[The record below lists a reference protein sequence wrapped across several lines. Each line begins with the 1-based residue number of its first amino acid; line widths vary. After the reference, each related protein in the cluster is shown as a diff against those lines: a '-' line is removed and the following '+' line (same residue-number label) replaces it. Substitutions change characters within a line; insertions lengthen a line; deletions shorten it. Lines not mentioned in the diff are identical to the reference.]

1 MLAHLDG
8 VHSVMAAVRGR
19 LRVCRVLLGG
29 PGSNLRTAAT
39 PSRGTEWGSSNHHTE
54 YQIMFKPTPNPPE
67 VETDPASPYVSNDCR
82 KLNDAA
88 NRALDHYLCP
98 GAHVMGTTNQPE
110 PMYFANPAYD
120 TESLL
125 ANASESL
132 GSASEML
139 SNFAAT
145 LDPTHRRTAIGIAQ
159 LVMLGE
165 LAVSQ
170 ALDHVEV
177 KS

>member
-1 MLAHLDG
+1 
-8 VHSVMAAVRGR
+8 
-19 LRVCRVLLGG
+19 
-29 PGSNLRTAAT
+29 
-39 PSRGTEWGSSNHHTE
+39 
-54 YQIMFKPTPNPPE
+54 MFKPTPNPPE
-67 VETDPASPYVSNDCR
+67 VETDPTSPYSSIDSR

-98 GAHVMGTTNQPE
+98 GAHVMGTNNQPD

-139 SNFAAT
+139 NNFAAT

-165 LAVSQ
+165 LAVNQ

-177 KS
+177 KG

>member
-1 MLAHLDG
+1 
-8 VHSVMAAVRGR
+8 
-19 LRVCRVLLGG
+19 
-29 PGSNLRTAAT
+29 
-39 PSRGTEWGSSNHHTE
+39 
-54 YQIMFKPTPNPPE
+54 MFKPTPNPPE
-67 VETDPASPYVSNDCR
+67 VETDPTSPYTSIDSR

-88 NRALDHYLCP
+88 NRDLDHYLCP

-110 PMYFANPAYD
+110 PMFLANPAYN

-139 SNFAAT
+139 SNFTAV
-145 LDPTHRRTAIGIAQ
+145 LDPSHRKTALGIAQ
-159 LVMLGE
+159 VVMLGE
-165 LAVSQ
+165 LAVNK

>member
-1 MLAHLDG
+1 
-8 VHSVMAAVRGR
+8 
-19 LRVCRVLLGG
+19 
-29 PGSNLRTAAT
+29 
-39 PSRGTEWGSSNHHTE
+39 
-54 YQIMFKPTPNPPE
+54 MFKPTPNPPE
-67 VETDPASPYVSNDCR
+67 TDPASPYDSLDPK
-82 KLNDAA
+82 KLNEAA
-88 NRALDHYLCP
+88 ERALDHYLCP

-110 PMYFANPAYD
+110 PMFLANPAYN

-139 SNFAAT
+139 SNFAAV
-145 LDPTHRRTAIGIAQ
+145 LEPSHRKTALGIAQ
-159 LVMLGE
+159 VVMLGE
-165 LAVSQ
+165 LAVNQ